1 MKDQSLYLRSLLTIF
16 IACSSSVIVADPPE
30 IILQA
35 SGVIK
40 TNEDGEIVDIDL
52 SDRTLSEPL
61 ITALT
66 KLPELSVL
74 RLRRTSISDEQLGQF
89 ITLKLRM
96 IDLRNTNITDDGLVH
111 LAKMRSLVDVQLEKS
126 KITDIGIQR
135 LAGLNLKSFNA
146 NYCTSISN
154 RSLAVLAAMPSMEQI
169 QLDYTKI
176 DDAGMAVLATT
187 SRLTRLRIRG
197 VDVTGAGLAH
207 IAQLKNLSRLNLRD
221 TSLDDAGLAVIAAL
235 PAIDWLDI
243 SECRLATT

>member
-74 RLRRTSISDEQLGQF
+74 RLRRTSISEEQLGQF

-111 LAKMRSLVDVQLEKS
+111 LAKMRSLVDVQLEK
-126 KITDIGIQR
+126 
-135 LAGLNLKSFNA
+135 
-146 NYCTSISN
+146 
-154 RSLAVLAAMPSMEQI
+154 M
-169 QLDYTKI
+169 
-176 DDAGMAVLATT
+176 
-187 SRLTRLRIRG
+187 
-197 VDVTGAGLAH
+197 
-207 IAQLKNLSRLNLRD
+207 
-221 TSLDDAGLAVIAAL
+221 
-235 PAIDWLDI
+235 
-243 SECRLATT
+243 